1 MVIAIKLAKRSFND
15 TIRNFPAVNFNY
27 TFVSLYDHLLP
38 RRNSLNFYHLQF
50 FPPLPRTRT
59 MYKFIYLNKEKEKRE
74 EKGEKGEIVAIYPH
88 NFQNNF
94 KHTNSEFH
102 SRNGEYFQERCIQK
116 AYPINGNKF
125 FLHLQDVGGKIHD
138 KILPPR
144 V

>member
-1 MVIAIKLAKRSFND
+1 M
-15 TIRNFPAVNFNY
+15 
-27 TFVSLYDHLLP
+27 H
-38 RRNSLNFYHLQF
+38 
-50 FPPLPRTRT
+50 
-59 MYKFIYLNKEKEKRE
+59 KFIYLNKEKEKRE

>member
-59 MYKFIYLNKEKEKRE
+59 MHKFIYLNKEKEKRE
-74 EKGEKGEIVAIYPH
+74 EKGEKGEIVAIYPY

-94 KHTNSEFH
+94 KTRIQNSIPGMENI
-102 SRNGEYFQERCIQK
+102 SK
-116 AYPINGNKF
+116 SVAYKKRT
-125 FLHLQDVGGKIHD
+125 Q
-138 KILPPR
+138 
-144 V
+144 